1 MNQEDMQIIGTLALE
16 KIQKEKVCLSIQSQQ
31 YSMLLSQ

>member
-16 KIQKEKVCLSIQSQQ
+16 KDTKRKVCLSIQSQQ

>member
-16 KIQKEKVCLSIQSQQ
+16 KEKVCLSIQSQQ